1 MLPGRGS
8 VADNLNDTYQERGIC
23 LAVNGIPAIH
33 RIIGAR
39 LPFSAEA
46 AVRKRMKV
54 RIGVFECQRRMAD
67 GARPASPRAAVWGS
81 IRSLHSY

>member
-1 MLPGRGS
+1 MLPGIGS
-8 VADNLNDTYQERGIC
+8 GTDNLNDTDQDLSG
-23 LAVNGIPAIH
+23 VNGIPAIY

-46 AVRKRMKV
+46 VVRKRMKA
-54 RIGVFECQRRMAD
+54 RIGAFECQHRAAD
-67 GARPASPRAAVWGS
+67 GAMPALPRTAVWGS